1 MAIFTIGNFVSKI
14 LVMLLVPLYTSVLS
28 TGEYG
33 VADGLQTTLL
43 LMVPLLTINA
53 GEAALRFAIEHRDK
67 RGSILYIMLKYV
79 GIASFLV
86 FLLCTFACLIIR
98 AINIVFVST
107 ELYGIS
113 VFLYFVLFFFMFLT
127 NSFYESMILFCQ
139 GCERVKTMISGSVI
153 STIMII
159 ASNIV
164 FLLVI
169 KTGLWGYL
177 MSQIIAYSTAGLFML
192 VMSFMAGESQD
203 AGASQ
208 EKGASQEVG
217 VSQEKGV
224 SQEFD
229 GSAETGIRES
239 FKNDEDLEK
248 QMVGYGSS
256 MLLYSTSSWVNN
268 AIDRYFV
275 LAMCGAA
282 VNGLYAVAYKIP
294 AMLTV
299 FQRIFAQA
307 WQISANKTYD
317 DEDSAEFFSTIY
329 KGYQCIMCVGCA
341 FLILFV
347 KIIARLLF
355 AKDFYNAW
363 PLVMPLLISVIFG
376 ALTGFLGSI
385 CLAFKDG
392 KSMGKATGTGALVNI
407 ILNFILIAKYDAM
420 GAAIATAVSYFT
432 MYMLAY
438 RAVMGHV
445 KLKVNRARDF
455 IAIEFLVLESIVMMY
470 EAPHCYIMAAL
481 CVAAVLFIYARSFIR
496 IVKSRLHP
504 TAESDSETDNAPSPE
519 GYSETDIS
527 TECHSERSE
536 ES

>member
-43 LMVPLLTINA
+43 LLVPLLTLNA
-53 GEAALRFAIEHRDK
+53 GEAALRFAIEHRAR
-67 RGSILYIMLKYV
+67 RGSILRVMLKYV
-79 GIASFLV
+79 FVASFIV
-86 FLLCTFACLIIR
+86 FLLCTFACLLIR
-98 AINIVFVST
+98 AVNIVFVST

-113 VFLYFVLFFFMFLT
+113 VYLYFVLFFFMFLT
-127 NSFYESMILFCQ
+127 NSFFESMILFCQ
-139 GCERVKTMISGSVI
+139 GCEKVKTMISGSVI
-153 STIMII
+153 STAVII
-159 ASNIV
+159 ASNII

-177 MSQIIAYSTAGLFML
+177 MSQILAFFTAGLFML
-192 VMSFMAGESQD
+192 VMCL
-203 AGASQ
+203 
-208 EKGASQEVG
+208 K
-217 VSQEKGV
+217 
-224 SQEFD
+224 D
-229 GSAETGIRES
+229 GIVT
-239 FKNDEDLEK
+239 DLSRAADLCPADPDMER
-248 QMVGYGSS
+248 QMVDYGSS

-307 WQISANKTYD
+307 WQISANKTYG
-317 DEDSAEFFSTIY
+317 DEDSAEFFSSIY
-329 KGYQCIMCVGCA
+329 KGYQCVMCVGCA
-341 FLILFV
+341 FLIMFV
-347 KIIARLLF
+347 KPIARLLF
-355 AKDFYNAW
+355 AKDFYQAW

-392 KSMGKATGTGALVNI
+392 KSMGKATGIGALVNI
-407 ILNFILIAKYDAM
+407 MLNTLLIARWEAM

-432 MYMLAY
+432 MYMFAY
-438 RAVMGHV
+438 SAVMGHV

-455 IAIEFLVLESIVMMY
+455 IAVEFLVLQSIVMMY
-470 EAPHCYIMAAL
+470 EAPHCYIMGSL
-481 CVAAVLFIYARSFIR
+481 CLLAVLAIYAGEFTGIIR
-496 IVKSRLHP
+496 KRFQK
-504 TAESDSETDNAPSPE
+504 D
-519 GYSETDIS
+519 
-527 TECHSERSE
+527 RSE
-536 ES
+536 IQE

>member
-43 LMVPLLTINA
+43 LLVPLLTINA

-113 VFLYFVLFFFMFLT
+113 AYVYFVLFFFMFLT

-139 GCERVKTMISGSVI
+139 GCERVKTMITGSVI

-192 VMSFMAGESQD
+192 VMSLAS
-203 AGASQ
+203 GAS
-208 EKGASQEVG
+208 KDA
-217 VSQEKGV
+217 
-224 SQEFD
+224 D
-229 GSAETGIRES
+229 GSEEVSIRES

-329 KGYQCIMCVGCA
+329 KGYQCIMCVGCT

-347 KIIARLLF
+347 KIISKLLF

-392 KSMGKATGTGALVNI
+392 KSMGKATGIGALVNI

-438 RAVMGHV
+438 RAVMRHV

-470 EAPHCYIMAAL
+470 EAPHCYIMAAP
-481 CVAAVLFIYARSFIR
+481 CVLAVLFVYARSFIR
-496 IVKSRLHP
+496 IVKNRFKN
-504 TAESDSETDNAPSPE
+504 DNKE
-519 GYSETDIS
+519 
-527 TECHSERSE
+527 
-536 ES
+536 